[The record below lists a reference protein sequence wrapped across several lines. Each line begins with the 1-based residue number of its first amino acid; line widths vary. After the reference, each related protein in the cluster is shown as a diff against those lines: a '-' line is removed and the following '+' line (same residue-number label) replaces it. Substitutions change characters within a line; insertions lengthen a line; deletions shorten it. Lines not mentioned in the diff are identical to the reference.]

1 MKYYSKKNITEP
13 EKINKILDLFVKK
26 GKLKNGLNQI
36 KVKQAWEKSF
46 GLNINKYTTKIKLKN
61 STLIV
66 NLSSAPLK
74 EELNYEKERIL
85 KILKKEIGEEII
97 QKIIIR

>member
-1 MKYYSKKNITEP
+1 MKYYGKKNITEP
-13 EKINKILDLFVKK
+13 EKINKILDLFIKE
-26 GKLKNGLNQI
+26 GKLKNGLNLI

-46 GLNINKYTTKIKLKN
+46 ALNINKYTTKIKLKN

-74 EELNYEKERIL
+74 EELNYEKEKIL

-97 QKIIIR
+97 KKIIIR

>member
-46 GLNINKYTTKIKLKN
+46 GLNINKYTTEIKLKN
-61 STLIV
+61 STLVV

-74 EELNYEKERIL
+74 EELSYKKEKIL

-97 QKIIIR
+97 KKIIIR

>member
-36 KVKQAWEKSF
+36 KVKKAWEKNF
-46 GLNINKYTTKIKLKN
+46 GLNINKYTTEIKLKN
-61 STLIV
+61 STLVV

-74 EELNYEKERIL
+74 EELSYKKEKIL

-97 QKIIIR
+97 KKIIIR

>member
-13 EKINKILDLFVKK
+13 KKINKILDLFVKK
-26 GKLKNGLNQI
+26 SKLKNGLNQI

-46 GLNINKYTTKIKLKN
+46 GLNINKYTTEIKLKN

-74 EELNYEKERIL
+74 EELNYEKEKIL

-97 QKIIIR
+97 KKIIIR